1 MKLLYNSP
9 VVFDQEKHTYR
20 LGDIVLEGV
29 TTLLRNQLFQNKYE
43 GVPEFVMERAK
54 DKGTLVHEQ
63 CELVDALGIEPVVLE
78 AKNYKLLKEDHG
90 LKPIANE
97 YLISDE
103 IAFASSV
110 DVIFDGESENDDEV
124 YLADIKTTAKL
135 DMDWLSWQLSIYAY
149 MFEKQNPHL
158 KAKKLYGIWLRNEVK
173 ELKEVKRIDS
183 ETIQKLFDCEM
194 KGEPFT
200 SSEIPL
206 PENKQIVPVEV
217 FERAQIIISLDGKIK
232 QLTEEKKRISDELY
246 QYMEETGESK
256 CEHELFIVSKVMPTT
271 KKSLDTK
278 GLEKCEPAIY
288 KQFLKETA
296 VKGSIRVTPRK

>member
-1 MKLLYNSP
+1 MKLKESP
-9 VVFDQEKHTYR
+9 VVFDQERHTYR
-20 LGDIVLEGV
+20 LEDILLEGV
-29 TTLLRNQLFQNKYE
+29 TTLLRNQLFQNKYD
-43 GVPEFVMERAK
+43 GVPDFVLERAK

-78 AKNYKLLKEDHG
+78 AKNYKILKEEHG

-103 IAFASSV
+103 VAFASSV

-135 DMDWLSWQLSIYAY
+135 DVDWLSWQLSIYAY
-149 MFEKQNPHL
+149 MFEMQNPHL
-158 KAKKLYGIWLRNEVK
+158 RVKKLYAIWLRNEVK
-173 ELKEVKRIDS
+173 ELKEVQRIDND
-183 ETIQKLFDCEM
+183 TIQKLFDCEM

-206 PENKQIVPVEV
+206 PENGQIIPVEV
-217 FERAQIIISLDGKIK
+217 FERAQTIISLDGKIK
-232 QLTEEKKRISDELY
+232 QLTEEKKRISEELY

-256 CEHELFIVSKVMPTT
+256 CEHELFIVSRVMPTT
-271 KKSLDTK
+271 KKSLDAK

>member
-1 MKLLYNSP
+1 MMLKDSP

-78 AKNYKLLKEDHG
+78 AKNYKLLKEEHG

-271 KKSLDTK
+271 KKSFDTK